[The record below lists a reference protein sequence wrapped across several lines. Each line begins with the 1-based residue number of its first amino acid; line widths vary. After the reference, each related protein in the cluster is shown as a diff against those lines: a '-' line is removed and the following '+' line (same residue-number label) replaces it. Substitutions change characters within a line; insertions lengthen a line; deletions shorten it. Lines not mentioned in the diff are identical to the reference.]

1 MARSRGESDREI
13 RQEKSHDARRGEE
26 RRGAET
32 QIILKGMTE
41 ARRTAAAP
49 EGTAVAGAPWRASAR
64 REERKEPAARGGFGV
79 GATVGVGFEPTPTA
93 GLVVA

>member
-1 MARSRGESDREI
+1 MARSRGGSSREDL
-13 RQEKSHDARRGEE
+13 REKSHDGEKQ
-26 RRGAET
+26 RLA

-49 EGTAVAGAPWRASAR
+49 EGTAVAGTPWRASAR